1 MEDELYTNG
10 DEELDRYYSAS
21 LIQKA
26 NFPVDKMDKST
37 LVRQYDE
44 ESKSDKLFM
53 PIENGGYT
61 SIGNAPPE
69 MIQIPASGKQMAL
82 SIPKNRRGNGLQGY
96 FDDLDS
102 AVKKVTGP
110 IITGAAEGVDRFTD
124 TVSDF
129 LGKYMKFKI
138 DPVNLLGIP
147 EINPKQIIMDS
158 TGFDGIDVSMFEPDT
173 KPGMMAKELISYV
186 VGYSLTPGGPLGTA
200 AKVAMK
206 DAGAMMSEGPYIGNI
221 FEIAKDLGLE
231 NEITSYLSASIENPN
246 DATLDERLASRIK
259 ATTDIPLMA
268 GVLYSAVKILGNKA
282 FQLAAGGLTGTALT
296 AQEAEGS
303 PLGTFV
309 RQTLKSMNRVDNL
322 SQPGEVNQ
330 VDNTVYQRN
339 DKGDL
344 VPQPKIDP
352 QDNIA
357 RIEAPTDKESGI
369 IAFHGSGADFDKF
382 SLNKI
387 GTGEGNQAFGYG
399 LYFTE
404 SEDIAKFYKDAM
416 REKSTTGITKTVSYK
431 GKNIDIDNIDTFE
444 DSFAYANADISPEK
458 TKEKLL
464 KEKERLEKDIASNN
478 EAIKRINSGE
488 IYPSLIGNETLDAST
503 FEKGNLYQQPRLDAV
518 NNVLNNLSDLKVLD
532 TAKTY
537 KVALAPKPDE
547 LLDYDLPFS
556 QQNKL
561 VKERLSKV
569 ANEMTVDDAINLGFD
584 PFDFGNNNQ
593 AAINAAKKEMLKDDQ
608 SVQAFLNNWQAFRGE
623 QGAGEKLLNKHGIKG
638 IKYLDNASR
647 NTFGG
652 KLLGINKLDDGQFQ
666 ARIVLDDPNRQTGLG
681 GSGRVI
687 TTSKPYKTQKEA
699 EDWANKEMGNRQS
712 NYVIFDEN
720 LINILAK
727 YGIVGPVA
735 VTALSKPEFT
745 KNEQ

>member
-21 LIQKA
+21 LIRKA

-53 PIENGGYT
+53 PLDTGGYT

-110 IITGAAEGVDRFTD
+110 IITGAAQGVDRFTD

-147 EINPKQIIMDS
+147 EINPKQIIMDA

-186 VGYSLTPGGPLGTA
+186 VGYSLTPGGPLGTS
-200 AKVAMK
+200 AKVFMK

-282 FQLAAGGLTGTALT
+282 FQLAAGGLMGTALT
-296 AQEAEGS
+296 SQEAEGS

-322 SQPGEVNQ
+322 SQPGKVNQ

-344 VPQPKIDP
+344 VPKTKIDP
-352 QDNIA
+352 EDNIA
-357 RIEAPTDKESGI
+357 RIEVPTDNEPGI
-369 IAFHGSGADFDKF
+369 IAFHGSGADFDEFK
-382 SLNKI
+382 LDKI
-387 GTGEGNQAFGYG
+387 GSGEGAQMYGYG

-404 SEDIAKFYKDAM
+404 VEDIAKYYKNTL
-416 REKSTTGITKTVSYK
+416 STFTLSVK
-431 GKNIDIDNIDTFE
+431 GKEHNLDPKFLKKPQLAKALGFENYKVNKDGNLDEILIAVGDAIQNNQSPLQALEQRYKKIEASKALQSYGVTDAEQLRRNKLEAKFAEEDYIETKNI
-444 DSFAYANADISPEK
+444 
-458 TKEKLL
+458 L
-464 KEKERLEKDIASNN
+464 KEL
-478 EAIKRINSGE
+478 
-488 IYPSLIGNETLDAST
+488 
-503 FEKGNLYQQPRLDAV
+503 
-518 NNVLNNLSDLKVLD
+518 DLKVD
-532 TAKTY
+532 NAASGKTY
-537 KVALAPKPDE
+537 KVALSPKPEE

-556 QQNKL
+556 EQSDYVKKKL
-561 VKERLSKV
+561 RNYKDVTLGDDPVKKLDELLQSGADVPGSEIVKV
-569 ANEMTVDDAINLGFD
+569 
-584 PFDFGNNNQ
+584 
-593 AAINAAKKEMLKDDQ
+593 LKDMDGNGQ
-608 SVQAFLNNWQAFRGE
+608 RGAQFLNE
-623 QGAGEKLLNKHGIKG
+623 LGIKG
-638 IKYLDNASR
+638 IKYRASGFRNPTMDTEITKDN
-647 NTFGG
+647 F
-652 KLLGINKLDDGQFQ
+652 
-666 ARIVLDDPNRQTGLG
+666 
-681 GSGRVI
+681 
-687 TTSKPYKTQKEA
+687 
-699 EDWANKEMGNRQS
+699 
-712 NYVIFDEN
+712 VIFDDAAV
-720 LINILAK
+720 NILAK

-735 VTALSKPEFT
+735 VTVLSKPEPT